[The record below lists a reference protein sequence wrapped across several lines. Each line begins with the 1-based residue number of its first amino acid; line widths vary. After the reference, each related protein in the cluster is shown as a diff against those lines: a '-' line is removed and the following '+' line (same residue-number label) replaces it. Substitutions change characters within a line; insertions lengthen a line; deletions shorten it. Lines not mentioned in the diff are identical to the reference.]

1 MESRKLEANEES
13 GLDSTR
19 AGHGRFKQ
27 FQSVGR
33 EETRLPTLSIGKLAT
48 PSLGSEEALLHRQGS
63 TRVLEPVPL
72 SSRTAAGGKSSRL
85 AGLKN
90 RSTIGHVLGNRKAP
104 NFMQYYKKLI
114 SIPDDPVETDFKI
127 RIRKR

>member
-1 MESRKLEANEES
+1 M
-13 GLDSTR
+13 
-19 AGHGRFKQ
+19 
-27 FQSVGR
+27 GR
-33 EETRLPTLSIGKLAT
+33 EGTRLPTLSIGKLAT
-48 PSLGSEEALLHRQGS
+48 PSLGSEEALPHRQGS
-63 TRVLEPVPL
+63 TQVLEPVPL

-90 RSTIGHVLGNRKAP
+90 RNTIGHVLGSRKAP

-114 SIPDDPVETDFKI
+114 SIPDDPLETDFKI